1 MRLTPAIAVGFAS
14 VLAVLALGATRA
26 EAYPEFQFA
35 TGATRCSE
43 CHLSPVGGGLLNDYG
58 RGEAGD
64 TIAGAGDGGF
74 LHGAVELPS
83 WLAIGGDVRLAGL
96 ARAGRGTEG
105 AVFPMQADLSA
116 HLGWKGLSID
126 GTFGALD
133 AIRRPRPLVDRLG
146 SREHY
151 VMYEPESKDWYVR
164 AGRFFPAFG
173 LRLVDHTA
181 YVRRFT
187 GQHTLEES
195 YAVGAGVN
203 GSDWQMHG
211 SVLTPIEVAPVVGR
225 HGWGYALQYE
235 RFTGAGTGSWGVSS
249 MGRRTGDGNDAWL
262 GLTWKRWLDGP
273 RLLFSVELD
282 GGGREIAGS
291 GYVGRLAGYAGLN
304 YRPGTRWSAGLAAH
318 LFDPDVRVNGD
329 TASAVE
335 ASFTIFPRA
344 HFELAG
350 TLRAEA
356 ASVERGSIFGL
367 LQLHYFL

>member
-1 MRLTPAIAVGFAS
+1 MRLTVFAALF
-14 VLAVLALGATRA
+14 VVLALGATRA

-74 LHGAVELPS
+74 LHGLVELPS
-83 WLAIGGDVRLAGL
+83 WLAIGGDVRVASL
-96 ARAGRGTEG
+96 ARQGRGTEA
-105 AVFPMQADLSA
+105 AVFPMQAELSA

-133 AIRRPRPLVDRLG
+133 AIRRPQPLSNRLG
-146 SREHY
+146 SSEHY
-151 VMYEPESKDWYVR
+151 VMYQPESKDWYVR
-164 AGRFFPAFG
+164 AGRFFPAYG
-173 LRLVDHTA
+173 LRLLDHTA

-187 GQHTLEES
+187 GLHTLEES

-203 GSDWQMHG
+203 GDDWELSG
-211 SVLTPIEVAPVVGR
+211 SVLTPLEVAPVVGQ

-235 RFTGAGTGSWGVSS
+235 RFTGAGTGSWSMSS
-249 MGRRTGDGNDAWL
+249 KGQHTADGNQAWL
-262 GLTWKRWLDGP
+262 GLTWKRWLEGP
-273 RLLFSVELD
+273 RLLLSVELD
-282 GGGREIAGS
+282 GGPQQIAGA
-291 GYVGRLAGYAGLN
+291 GTIARMAGYAALN
-304 YRPGTRWSAGLAAH
+304 YRPGSRWSAALAAH

-329 TASAVE
+329 TGSALE
-335 ASFTIFPRA
+335 ADFTVFPRA
-344 HFELAG
+344 HFELAA
-350 TLRAEA
+350 TVRAEA
-356 ASVERGSIFGL
+356 ANVEHGSIFGL